1 MKLLTLSTKNPYY
14 NLAVEEYLF
23 RNSDDDVI
31 MLWQNEPTVV
41 IGKNQNA
48 FAELNLD
55 YIREKGIKIARR
67 ITGGGAVYHDLG
79 NVNFSFIAANAEAK
93 EIDFK
98 SYTDPIIE
106 ALSRMGVKAEL
117 SGRNDILVDDRKISG
132 NAQYNAGGRVLHH
145 GTLLFSADFGV
156 LSEALRVDEEKI
168 RSKSIKSYRS
178 RVANIKEFTNENYTL
193 EDFISLLEEFFINK
207 YSPEIIKEPET
218 DEIQALEARNS
229 SVEWLFPQRSFVS
242 DYSIVKS
249 KRFPFGTVRIEFF
262 MKNEIVEK
270 VLLSGDYFENSESDS
285 LLSSM
290 QGKTLL
296 EIVEYSSQLNVE
308 NYIYGM
314 SKKDFSELISS

>member
-1 MKLLTLSTKNPYY
+1 MKLLTLTTKNPHH

-23 RNSDDDVI
+23 RSGEDVI
-31 MLWQNEPTVV
+31 ILWQNEPTVV

-48 FAELNLD
+48 YAELNLD

-79 NVNFSFIAANAEAK
+79 NVNFSFIAANSEAN

-98 SYTDPIIE
+98 SYTEPIIE
-106 ALSRMGVKAEL
+106 ALSKMGVKAEL

-145 GTLLFSADFGV
+145 GTLLFSADFSV

-193 EDFISLLEEFFINK
+193 EDFISLLEEFFIEK
-207 YSPEIIKEPET
+207 YSPEIIKEPEN
-218 DEIQALEARNS
+218 DEIRSLEARNS

-262 MKNEIVEK
+262 MKNEIIEN

-290 QGKTLL
+290 RGKTLS
-296 EIVEYSSQLNVE
+296 EILEYSTQLNVE

-314 SKKDFSELISS
+314 SSDDFSELLNS

>member
-55 YIREKGIKIARR
+55 YIKEKGIKIARR

-98 SYTDPIIE
+98 SYTEPIIE

-207 YSPEIIKEPET
+207 YSPEIIKEPKT
-218 DEIQALEARNS
+218 DEIQALEARNT

-290 QGKTLL
+290 QGKTLS

-314 SKKDFSELISS
+314 SKKDFFELISS